1 MAQEREQEPGMNK
14 KMRQEALVFV
24 EILSVRYKRRK
35 YRRRQS
41 VDKQES

>member
-24 EILSVRYKRRK
+24 EMSSAR
-35 YRRRQS
+35 
-41 VDKQES
+41 